1 MNSYENTD
9 VGALIVM
16 CRKRDEEAFAEL
28 VNRYTPMMRKVISAF
43 PLSGSDF
50 GELFSEACV
59 AFHSAVMSYDLGQ
72 SSVTFGLYARICV
85 HHRIVDLLRTRD
97 SEPKVSKCDVEAM
110 SDADAIESD
119 IVERETVDLLMK
131 SARALLSDYE
141 YRVLMLHIQG
151 YKTAAI
157 AEVLNRSA
165 KSVDNAKA
173 RMFRR
178 LREALGGISDI

>member
-1 MNSYENTD
+1 MSSYENTD
-9 VGALIVM
+9 IGTLVSL
-16 CRKRDEEAFAEL
+16 CRERDEEAFAEL
-28 VNRYTPMMRKVISAF
+28 VNRYTPMMRKVISCF
-43 PLSGSDF
+43 PSSSSAF
-50 GELFSEACV
+50 GEFFSEACV
-59 AFHSAVMSYDLGQ
+59 ALHSAAMSYDLGQ

-85 HHRIVDLLRTRD
+85 HHRIVDLLRVRD
-97 SEPKVSKCDVEAM
+97 VGVKVSRCDVEEV

-151 YKTAAI
+151 YKTSAI
-157 AEVLNRSA
+157 AKLLGKNA
-165 KSVDNAKA
+165 KSVDNAKS

-178 LREALGGISDI
+178 LREALSGISDI